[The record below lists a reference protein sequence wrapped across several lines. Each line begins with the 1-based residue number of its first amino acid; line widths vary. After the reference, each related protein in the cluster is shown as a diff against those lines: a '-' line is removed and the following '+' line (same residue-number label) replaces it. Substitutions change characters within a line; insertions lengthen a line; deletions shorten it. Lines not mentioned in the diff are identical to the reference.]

1 MPPISVA
8 EPTTP
13 SSLDLIIFSSAFD
26 RVHYAL
32 TMAAASCAIN
42 RPTTLFFAMGAV
54 RALLAKDKDGPG
66 WRHLAPTEKGLSP
79 LDADRAFL
87 EKNLADFETL
97 FDCLQTLGAVF
108 MVCDM
113 GPKAEGIDF
122 SALRPDLTLTE
133 GGLTSFLGLSKD
145 RAIQPIFI

>member
-1 MPPISVA
+1 MM
-8 EPTTP
+8 P
-13 SSLDLIIFSSAFD
+13 SSLDMIVFSSAFD

-32 TMAAASCAIN
+32 AIAASACAIN

-54 RALLAKDKDGPG
+54 RALLAEDKDGPG
-66 WRHLAPTEKGLSP
+66 WNHLAPTEKGLSP

-97 FDCLQTLGAVF
+97 LESLQALGAVF

-113 GPKAEGIDF
+113 GLKAEGIDF
-122 SALRPDLTLTE
+122 SALRQDITLSQ
-133 GGLTSFLGLSKD
+133 GGLASFLGVAGD
-145 RAIQPIFI
+145 RAVQPLFI